1 MREHSL
7 FFCPISFQLFPNW
20 KDSLTATTY
29 ELLSPAMSVLEP
41 RLTDEGLYLIPDLV
55 CESSFPLREAEPYFL
70 SCSSL

>member
-7 FFCPISFQLFPNW
+7 FFVPFLSNYFQIGKIHYHRPPL
-20 KDSLTATTY
+20 A
-29 ELLSPAMSVLEP
+29 LLSPSMSVLEP

-55 CESSFPLREAEPYFL
+55 CESSFPLREAVPYFL